1 LKRQFILLAAIFMV
15 ALAVST
21 QFALP
26 QSATHVTSDSAGT
39 FAINLNDDGDGKNE
53 ETVITGGG
61 TGTFN
66 ADLDNDE
73 DQDTDGSY
81 FWMEVAFSKDGS
93 AQGHFMCLMAGPFDF
108 LDLPLML
115 VEGPVDGG
123 EVSSDESIVFS
134 GVGNVN
140 LGNGE
145 SFSDVPFEVT
155 VKPGGPGGGSI
166 TLTVFGV
173 FDGVPGDTK
182 VDNNNYDLPAEM
194 VSGGRIEVRHQGRS
208 DEN

>member
-1 LKRQFILLAAIFMV
+1 MAAMLMV
-15 ALAVST
+15 VLAVSS
-21 QFALP
+21 QLVLP
-26 QSATHVTSDSAGT
+26 QGATHVTSDSAGT
-39 FAINLNDDGDGKNE
+39 FGTNLDDNGDGKE
-53 ETVITGGG
+53 AVITGGG

-66 ADLDNDE
+66 ADLDGDE
-73 DQDTDGSY
+73 DVDGSY
-81 FWMEVAFSKDGS
+81 FWTEVAISKDGS

-115 VEGPVDGG
+115 VEGPVDSG
-123 EVSSDESIVFS
+123 EVNRDKSIVFS

-145 SFSDVPFEVT
+145 SFSKVPFEVT
-155 VKPGGPGGGSI
+155 VKAGGPEVGSI

-182 VDNNNYDLPAEM
+182 VGNSNYDLPAEM
-194 VSGGRIEVRHQGRS
+194 VSSGRIKVRR
-208 DEN
+208 